1 MNIYPGEWPKRP
13 SRPKTAAE
21 ILRVVI
27 PLQIIQVAL
36 DLLIFLIM
44 LRLILNG

>member
-1 MNIYPGEWPKRP
+1 MNIYPGEWPKRTN
-13 SRPKTAAE
+13 RPKTAAE
-21 ILRVVI
+21 ILRVLI

>member
-13 SRPKTAAE
+13 NRPKTAAE
-21 ILRVVI
+21 ILRVLI

>member
-13 SRPKTAAE
+13 NRPKTAAE
-21 ILRVVI
+21 ILQVLI